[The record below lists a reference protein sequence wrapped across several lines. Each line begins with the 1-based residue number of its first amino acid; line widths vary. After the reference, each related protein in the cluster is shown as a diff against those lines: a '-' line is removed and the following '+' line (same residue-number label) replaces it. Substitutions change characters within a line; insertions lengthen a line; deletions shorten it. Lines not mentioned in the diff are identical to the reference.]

1 MAYNRAMMRMI
12 KEKTAQQTDDWSVSG
27 KTKFH
32 SSDDA
37 IKCGDAPYSSSKNC
51 FRRSGVRMISS
62 GDISLNL
69 KTSYVP

>member
-12 KEKTAQQTDDWSVSG
+12 KEKTAQQTDDWPVSG

-37 IKCGDAPYSSSKNC
+37 IKCD
-51 FRRSGVRMISS
+51 M
-62 GDISLNL
+62 LL
-69 KTSYVP
+69 VPHQKIILEDQV